1 MSEELNH
8 AVILTR
14 GTGSMIEE
22 QMCMEL
28 ASVVGKYLHEVYPGY
43 LWRVN
48 ADIKGGIVNI
58 LCHDVSTE
66 KGCTLFVKDL
76 VDPVPAR
83 KLVHRA
89 GGEMLERAKL
99 HRGAMREDEVATASR
114 DIRGNII
121 NLD

>member
-1 MSEELNH
+1 MSNELNH

-14 GTGSMIEE
+14 GTGDIIEE

-48 ADIKGGIVNI
+48 ADIRGGIVNI
-58 LCHDVSTE
+58 LCHDISTE
-66 KGCTLFVKDL
+66 KGCTLYVKDL
-76 VDPVPAR
+76 VDPEPAR

-99 HRGAMREDEVATASR
+99 HRGRMIEDEVATASR
-114 DIRGNII
+114 DFKGNIK

>member
-1 MSEELNH
+1 MSNELNH

-14 GTGSMIEE
+14 GTGDIIEE

-48 ADIKGGIVNI
+48 ADIRGGIVNI
-58 LCHDVSTE
+58 LCHDISTE
-66 KGCTLFVKDL
+66 KGCTLYVKDL
-76 VDPVPAR
+76 VDPEPAR
-83 KLVHRA
+83 KLVHQA

-99 HRGAMREDEVATASR
+99 HRGRMIEDEVATASR
-114 DIRGNII
+114 DFKGNIK

>member
-14 GTGSMIEE
+14 GTGTMLEE
-22 QMCMEL
+22 QMNYEL
-28 ASVVGKYLHEVYPGY
+28 ASVVGRYLHETYPGY

-58 LCHDVSTE
+58 LCHDISTE
-66 KGCTLFVKDL
+66 KGCTLMVRDL
-76 VDPVPAR
+76 IDQESAR
-83 KLVHRA
+83 KLVHKA

-99 HRGAMREDEVATASR
+99 NRGRMIEDEVATASR
-114 DIRGNII
+114 DLRGNIK

>member
-1 MSEELNH
+1 MSNELNH

-14 GTGSMIEE
+14 GTGDIIEE

-28 ASVVGKYLHEVYPGY
+28 ASVVGRYLHEVYPGY

-48 ADIKGGIVNI
+48 ADIRGGIVNI
-58 LCHDVSTE
+58 LCHDISTE

-76 VDPVPAR
+76 IDQEPAR
-83 KLVHRA
+83 KLVHKA
-89 GGEMLERAKL
+89 GGETLERAKL
-99 HRGAMREDEVATASR
+99 HRGRMIEDEVATASR
-114 DIRGNII
+114 DFKGNIK